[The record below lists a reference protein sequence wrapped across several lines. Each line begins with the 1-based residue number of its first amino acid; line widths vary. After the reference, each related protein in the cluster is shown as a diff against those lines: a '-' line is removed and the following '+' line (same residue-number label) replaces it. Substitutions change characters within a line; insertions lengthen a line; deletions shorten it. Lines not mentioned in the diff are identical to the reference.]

1 MADGL
6 DPFHVADGGA
16 ELRLVKASLR
26 DLELAVGEN
35 AVVVVNEAQLE

>member
-6 DPFHVADGGA
+6 YPCHVADGGA
-16 ELRLVKASLR
+16 ELRLVKASLG
-26 DLELAVGEN
+26 DLELAVDEN